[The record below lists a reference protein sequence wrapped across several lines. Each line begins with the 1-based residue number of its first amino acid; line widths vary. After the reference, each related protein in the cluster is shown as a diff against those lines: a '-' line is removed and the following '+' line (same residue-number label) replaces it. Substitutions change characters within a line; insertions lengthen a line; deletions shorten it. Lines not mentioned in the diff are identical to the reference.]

1 MTRPAPARAGR
12 AHALAPA
19 VAALILLTVLAA
31 CAAPSAAPSAAPVR
45 TARSAA
51 ASPVRATRP
60 ASRRTSPPAA
70 GPARSAP
77 ARSAPAQGTLT
88 EPSALPV
95 APPSAASLPQTT
107 ALPHTGDA
115 AFVSLEHDVWLAVTT
130 GNPQYALPAFFPE
143 KAYQQVKA
151 IADPAAD
158 WRGRLW
164 YEFTLDLAAAHQLVK
179 PDATLV
185 KVVVAAPDAQWIAP
199 GGCYNSI
206 GYWHLPGARVVYRQ
220 GGGTHSFGIASLISW
235 RGDWYVVHFGA
246 VTRAGAAGIVDDPE
260 AGEGIPGPPG
270 GC

>member
-1 MTRPAPARAGR
+1 MTRLAPARAGR
-12 AHALAPA
+12 AATLAPA
-19 VAALILLTVLAA
+19 LAALILLTVLAA
-31 CAAPSAAPSAAPVR
+31 CSAPSGAPVR
-45 TARSAA
+45 TAQSAA
-51 ASPVRATRP
+51 TSPVGATRP
-60 ASRRTSPPAA
+60 ASHRTSPPATA
-70 GPARSAP
+70 SPAQST
-77 ARSAPAQGTLT
+77 PAQGTLT

-95 APPSAASLPQTT
+95 APPSAASLPQTS

-115 AFVSLEHDVWLAVTT
+115 AFASLEHDVWLAVTT
-130 GNPQYALPAFFPE
+130 GNPRYALPAFFPE
-143 KAYQQVKA
+143 KAYVQVKA

-179 PDATLV
+179 PDATLI
-185 KVVVAAPDAQWIAP
+185 KVVVATPDAQWIAP
-199 GGCYNSI
+199 GGCYNSS

-246 VTRAGAAGIVDDPE
+246 VLRAGASGIVDDPE